1 MRKIERRL
9 WVLLDQNQLLE
20 STALVNFGGGD
31 TFHVKVSAN
40 VIETKERAEK
50 LSQCFKGKVGHKNK
64 STGFF
69 YFIILICIFCG
80 R

>member
-50 LSQCFKGKVGHKNK
+50 LSQCFKGKVSHKVWGEKNRTLSKIGHQ
-64 STGFF
+64 
-69 YFIILICIFCG
+69 
-80 R
+80 